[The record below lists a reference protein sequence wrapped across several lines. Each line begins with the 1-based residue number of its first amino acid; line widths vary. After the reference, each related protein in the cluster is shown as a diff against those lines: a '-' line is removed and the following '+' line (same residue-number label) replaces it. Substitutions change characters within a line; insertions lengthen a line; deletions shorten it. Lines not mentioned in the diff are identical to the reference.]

1 MVMVEL
7 VLGKLRMVACFL
19 QKTRNMVARMN
30 IARIVPEISVSV
42 DNG

>member
-1 MVMVEL
+1 MVEL

-19 QKTRNMVARMN
+19 QKTRKMVARMN
-30 IARIVPEISVSV
+30 ISMIVPEISVSV